1 MGVGGDG
8 EGDGDGRD
16 GFDKGKR
23 VVPNTINNRFN
34 SIFMINRILSSEN
47 YYSITTLQ

>member
-1 MGVGGDG
+1 MGVVGDG

-23 VVPNTINNRFN
+23 VVPNAINIRFN
-34 SIFMINRILSSEN
+34 STLSV
-47 YYSITTLQ
+47 YTIRYFL